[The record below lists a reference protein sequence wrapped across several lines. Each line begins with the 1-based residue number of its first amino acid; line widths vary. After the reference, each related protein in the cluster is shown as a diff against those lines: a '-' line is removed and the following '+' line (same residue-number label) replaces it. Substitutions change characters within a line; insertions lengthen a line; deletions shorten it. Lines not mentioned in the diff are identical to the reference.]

1 MIVIDFLKSLRVDG
15 MNDDDGRARA
25 HKLIQSK
32 MHHMDMSQQHLEA
45 KYEHIIGTSNISSV
59 NSSAAGCWSSAG
71 CPPSLACRSQ
81 MVCSLENR
89 LPLKKIL

>member
-1 MIVIDFLKSLRVDG
+1 

-45 KYEHIIGTSNISSV
+45 KYEHIIGTINISSV
-59 NSSAAGCWSSAG
+59 NSSAAGCWSVGTQLDALLHWHVDLRWYAHWRIG
-71 CPPSLACRSQ
+71 FH
-81 MVCSLENR
+81 
-89 LPLKKIL
+89 

>member
-1 MIVIDFLKSLRVDG
+1 

-45 KYEHIIGTSNISSV
+45 KYEHIIGTINISSV
-59 NSSAAGCWSSAG
+59 NSSAAGRGLVCWSSVG
-71 CPPSLACRSQ
+71 CPPSLAC
-81 MVCSLENR
+81 
-89 LPLKKIL
+89 

>member
-1 MIVIDFLKSLRVDG
+1 

-45 KYEHIIGTSNISSV
+45 KYEHIIGTINISSV
-59 NSSAAGCWSSAG
+59 NSSAAWCWSVG
-71 CPPSLACRSQ
+71 P
-81 MVCSLENR
+81 
-89 LPLKKIL
+89 